1 MSPMPLG
8 SLIKTLILKTH
19 DVGVNREFRS
29 ENSIRGGADYP
40 STALT
45 FGKGLK
51 ISNFEWC
58 DSSLNALQLLF
69 LCNKEWQKNPI
80 NNYTLR
86 WQLWKAELCIFE
98 NLLGLNKKK
107 ELC

>member
-51 ISNFEWC
+51 ISNFE
-58 DSSLNALQLLF
+58 
-69 LCNKEWQKNPI
+69 
-80 NNYTLR
+80 
-86 WQLWKAELCIFE
+86 
-98 NLLGLNKKK
+98 
-107 ELC
+107 